1 MHWKKLGLVF
11 NVDKLSEWQVNSALT
26 PTPFLVSEKRI
37 RVYCGFRDING
48 VSRIG
53 YIDVSAENPT
63 EVIAVSDEPVLDIGD
78 PGCFDDNGVILG
90 DVVRVGDEI
99 RMYYVGFQ
107 IAQKVKFLAFSG
119 LAISRD
125 GGQVFEKISNAP
137 ILDRSNYGRFIM
149 AIHSVIKE
157 GDKYRVWFAAG
168 DGWAEINGCN
178 FPRYSIYYIESPDGV
193 FFDPRKAVKCI
204 DNNQRL
210 GEYRI
215 GRPSVFKN
223 NGKYLMYFTKGT
235 LSGQDYTPGFATSAD
250 GYSWVRNDSDL
261 GISLS
266 ESGWDSKHLCYPRF
280 ISTKFGNYLFYNG
293 NDMGK
298 QGFGVAV
305 LDET

>member
-26 PTPFLVSEKRI
+26 PTPFLISENRI
-37 RVYCGFRDING
+37 RVYCGFRDNNG

-53 YIDVSAENPT
+53 YVDVSAENPN
-63 EVIAVSDEPVLDIGD
+63 EVLAVSDKPVLDIGD

-157 GDKYRVWFAAG
+157 DNKYRVWFAAG
-168 DGWAEINGCN
+168 DGWAEINGSS

-215 GRPSVFKN
+215 GRPSVFKD

-235 LSGQDYTPGFATSAD
+235 LRGQDYTPGFATSAD
-250 GYSWVRNDSDL
+250 GYSWIRNDSDL

-280 ISTKFGNYLFYNG
+280 ISTKFGSYLFYNG